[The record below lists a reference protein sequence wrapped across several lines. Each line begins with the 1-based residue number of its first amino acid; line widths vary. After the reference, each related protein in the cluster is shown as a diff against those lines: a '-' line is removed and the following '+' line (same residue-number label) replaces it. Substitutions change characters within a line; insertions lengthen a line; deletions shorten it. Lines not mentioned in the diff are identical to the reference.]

1 MHVLTNKQMKWWE
14 SEVDELREQLR
25 RARGANMAV
34 GDRLEKSV
42 ACCDALA
49 KQGRTYLKAARG
61 LDREKK
67 KLIERVREAERE
79 LSADALRIAELEA
92 ELKDRENTIEWMAE
106 QTKALREEKQ
116 EAAGC

>member
-1 MHVLTNKQMKWWE
+1 MRILTNRQMAWWE
-14 SEVDELREQLR
+14 TEVDELREALR
-25 RARGANMAV
+25 LARGANLAV

-49 KQGRTYLKAARG
+49 KQGRTYLKAAKG

-67 KLIERVREAERE
+67 KLIERIKDAERE
-79 LSADALRIAELEA
+79 LRADALRIAELEA
-92 ELKDRENTIEWMAE
+92 ELKDRDNTIEWMAQQAE
-106 QTKALREEKQ
+106 QLRNGK